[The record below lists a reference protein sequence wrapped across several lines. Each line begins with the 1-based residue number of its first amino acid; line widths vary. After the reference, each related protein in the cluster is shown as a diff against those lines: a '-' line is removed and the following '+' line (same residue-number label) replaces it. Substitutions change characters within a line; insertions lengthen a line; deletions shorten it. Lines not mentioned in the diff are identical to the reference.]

1 MSPNQLTLNLIEGS
15 VSFTFSPQA
24 AQDLQK
30 AIAQLMQSL
39 KAATVKTT
47 PSGKASPQQP
57 LEYRYTG
64 DVFLEVF
71 CNPNIWPSPFA
82 AKVLITLRDAS
93 IRLTTEAELTR
104 VIEDINQYL
113 EQDWNQQKISNLE
126 EIAAKSI
133 LPLLH
138 SRNEYR

>member
-1 MSPNQLTLNLIEGS
+1 MSSNQLTLNLVEGS
-15 VSFTFSPQA
+15 VSFSFSPQS

-30 AIAQLMQSL
+30 ALAQLMQSL

-47 PSGKASPQQP
+47 PGGKASPQQP
-57 LEYRYTG
+57 LEYRHTG
-64 DVFLEVF
+64 DVFLEIF

-104 VIEDINQYL
+104 LIEDVNQYL
-113 EQDWNQQKISNLE
+113 DQI
-126 EIAAKSI
+126 I
-133 LPLLH
+133 
-138 SRNEYR
+138 